1 MELGFGGQT
10 ADEGGSSSSSSSS
23 IASSAAPLVPAMAS
37 QASPAL
43 KPTVE
48 EAQAMLAALEGPL
61 YKTAKGRS
69 LICLLVRLNEFVLR
83 PTQTYLAPYDATA
96 K

>member
-1 MELGFGGQT
+1 MLVELGFGGQT
-10 ADEGGSSSSSSSS
+10 ADEGGSSSSS

-43 KPTVE
+43 KPTAE

>member
-1 MELGFGGQT
+1 
-10 ADEGGSSSSSSSS
+10 
-23 IASSAAPLVPAMAS
+23 
-37 QASPAL
+37 
-43 KPTVE
+43 
-48 EAQAMLAALEGPL
+48 MLAALEGPL